1 MSTRSMACTTGRSTR
16 RVTFNAFVARTFD
29 FGERSWFK
37 DLNVRLG
44 VKNLSNEDA
53 PLTSDAAGYDSAV
66 YNSIAQGRTWT
77 LRLTKTF

>member
-1 MSTRSMACTTGRSTR
+1 M
-16 RVTFNAFVARTFD
+16 RV
-29 FGERSWFK
+29 
-37 DLNVRLG
+37 G

-53 PLTSDAAGYDSAV
+53 PLTTDPAGYDSSV